1 MRVDIKNIASFLL
14 DKYLFIL
21 FVVGLITLISGLG
34 LNNFKLD
41 ASSDALVLENDESL
55 KVYRET
61 EDEFGDSS
69 FLIITYEPKKELF
82 SDYSISRIANLEQDL
97 KKIDGVDS
105 VLSLLDAPIFFQPK
119 VGLSE
124 VSDNLKNLSDD
135 EVNLSLAKDEIIK
148 NPIYKE
154 LIISEDGNITA
165 MQVVL
170 KGNKEY
176 NQLINDR
183 YDALEKL
190 DSNEPLTT
198 KRKNELQNK
207 LETINSRISELNNQE
222 SDFNKLLISEIR
234 QTLNKYKDEA
244 TIYLGGPSMIAT
256 DMMDYIESDLV
267 IFGTAVA
274 VIFALMLYLFFGS
287 LWYVLLPLMN
297 AFLAT
302 FITAGFLGFMDWK
315 ISVVSS
321 NFIALL
327 LILTIS
333 LTVHL
338 LVKINEIIKS
348 GDTKNIS
355 GVNFRETDLKTAIE
369 EGYVQMLAPC
379 FFAALTTAVA
389 FLSLT
394 FGELKPVIEFG
405 KMMAFGISIAFIL
418 TFTFL
423 PCTIYLISRF
433 NTKDFLSLHKITTSL
448 LNFSNNNKTL
458 ITTSFVLVFLIF
470 SFGISKLE
478 VENRFIDYF
487 DKDTEIYK
495 GMYEIDSKLGGTAT
509 LDIIISEPAESDI
522 PEKSKVENIK
532 TNLTVIANDF
542 SFDDLFEDDLFED
555 ISSDASG
562 YWWNTY
568 SLKTLEEIHD
578 YLDSIP
584 EIGKVL
590 SVASGIK
597 LAREI
602 NDGEDL
608 NDLELALLRSVL
620 PEDIRETLL
629 YSYINKDD
637 SVVRIS
643 TRVNESAA
651 NLNRNELLEK
661 INYDLQ
667 NQFNLKPDQYEITGL
682 AVLYNNMLQSLFKS
696 QIGSLLIVF
705 AVISIM
711 LLLIFKSFKVMII
724 GLIPNIFVASSV
736 MGLLGLLRIPLDIMT
751 ITVAAISVGMAVD
764 NTIHYIYRYK
774 KELKKTNSVE
784 QALANA
790 HTTTGR
796 AIFYTATTIAA
807 GFCILSLSNFF
818 PTVLFGLFTSLAM
831 VLAFITSL
839 TVLPNLLVKYKVFQ

>member
-1 MRVDIKNIASFLL
+1 MRIDLKNIGNFLL
-14 DKYLFIL
+14 DKYLLIL
-21 FVVGLITLISGLG
+21 SLVFVLTIITSVGLS
-34 LNNFKLD
+34 NFKLD
-41 ASSDALVLENDESL
+41 ASSDALVLESDESL
-55 KVYRET
+55 KTYREA
-61 EDEFGDSS
+61 EEEFGDSS
-69 FLIITYEPKKELF
+69 FLIVTYEPKNELF
-82 SDYSISRIANLEQDL
+82 SEYSLKKISELESDL
-97 KKIDGVDS
+97 KNIDGVDS
-105 VLSLLDAPIFFQPK
+105 VLSILDAPIFFQPR

-124 VSDNLKNLSDD
+124 VSDNLKNLTDAGVD
-135 EVNLSLAKDEIIK
+135 LNLAKEEIIN

-154 LIISEDGNITA
+154 LIISSDGRVTA

-170 KGNKEY
+170 KGNDEY
-176 NQLINDR
+176 NKLINLR
-183 YDALEKL
+183 YEILDKL
-190 DSNEPLTT
+190 DSREPLTSKT
-198 KRKNELQNK
+198 INQLQND
-207 LETINSRISELNNQE
+207 LDNINARISEINNQE
-222 SDFNKLLISEIR
+222 SEFNKLLIAEIR
-234 QTLNKYKDEA
+234 QTLDVYKDDA

-256 DMMDYIESDLV
+256 DMMEYIESDLV

-274 VIFALMLYLFFGS
+274 VIFALMLFLFFGS
-287 LWYVLLPLMN
+287 LWYVLLPLLN

-338 LVKINEIIKS
+338 LVKINEIK
-348 GDTKNIS
+348 K
-355 GVNFRETDLKTAIE
+355 EKDLRGAIVD
-369 EGYVQMLAPC
+369 GYNQMFAPC
-379 FFAALTTAVA
+379 FFAAITTAVA

-394 FGELKPVIEFG
+394 FGEIKPVIEFG

-423 PCTIYLISRF
+423 PCAIYLVSKIK
-433 NTKDFLSLHKITTSL
+433 TTDYLSLHKITL
-448 LNFSNNNKTL
+448 WILNFSNSKKR
-458 ITTSFVLVFLIF
+458 IIGYSFIIVFIIF
-470 SFGISKLE
+470 SYGVSKLE

-487 DKDTEIYK
+487 AKETEIYK

-509 LDIIISEPAESDI
+509 LDIIITEPKFDDRPAELEEPNLRDDLI
-522 PEKSKVENIK
+522 IKWNEKDS
-532 TNLTVIANDF
+532 IADF
-542 SFDDLFEDDLFED
+542 FAEDLFED
-555 ISSDASG
+555 SDSNASG

-568 SLKTLEEIHD
+568 SLNKLEGIHN
-578 YLDSIP
+578 YLDDIP

-590 SVASGIK
+590 SVVSGIK

-602 NDGEDL
+602 NDGKDL
-608 NDLELALLRSVL
+608 NDVELALLRSAL
-620 PEDIRETLL
+620 PEDIKETLL
-629 YSYINKDD
+629 RSYISKDD

-643 TRVNESAA
+643 TRINESAA

-667 NQFNLKPDQYEITGL
+667 NEFNLKPDQYEITGL
-682 AVLYNNMLQSLFKS
+682 AVLYNNMLQSLFQS

-711 LLLIFKSFKVMII
+711 LLTIFKSFKVMLI

-736 MGLLGLLRIPLDIMT
+736 MGLLGLLKIPLDIMT

-774 KELKKTNSVE
+774 KELKKTASVE
-784 QALANA
+784 QALENA

>member
-1 MRVDIKNIASFLL
+1 MRIDLNKLAKQLL
-14 DKYLFIL
+14 HKYLVIL
-21 FVVGLITLISGLG
+21 FIVFVVTVISGFG
-34 LNNFKLD
+34 LTNFKLD

-55 KVYRET
+55 KAYREA

-69 FLIITYEPKKELF
+69 FLIITYEPNQELF
-82 SDYSISRIANLEQDL
+82 SDYSINIIANLENDL
-97 KKIDGVDS
+97 KNIDGVDS

-119 VGLSE
+119 VGLTQ
-124 VSDNLKNLSDD
+124 VADNLKDLTFEDINL
-135 EVNLSLAKDEIIK
+135 ELAKDEIIN

-154 LIISEDGNITA
+154 LIISNDGSVTA

-170 KGNKEY
+170 RGNDEYDLLIKE
-176 NQLINDR
+176 R
-183 YDALEKL
+183 YELL
-190 DSNEPLTT
+190 DILSSKEPLSNDVKANLQ
-198 KRKNELQNK
+198 KRLIEINK
-207 LETINSRISELNNQE
+207 RVSMLNNQE
-222 SDFNKLLISEIR
+222 SDFNKQLISNIR
-234 QTLNKYKDEA
+234 NVISKYKDEA

-256 DMMDYIESDLV
+256 DMMQYIESDLV
-267 IFGTAVA
+267 IFGSAVA
-274 VIFALMLYLFFGS
+274 LIFALMLFIFFGS
-287 LWYVLLPLMN
+287 LWFVLLPLMN

-302 FITAGFLGFMDWK
+302 FITAGFLGYMDWK

-338 LVKINEIIKS
+338 LVKINELNKQTNFKDAIIQ
-348 GDTKNIS
+348 
-355 GVNFRETDLKTAIE
+355 
-369 EGYVQMLAPC
+369 GYDQMFAPC

-394 FGELKPVIEFG
+394 FGDLKPVIEFG
-405 KMMAFGISIAFIL
+405 KMMAFGISIAFML

-423 PCTIYLISRF
+423 PCALYFINQS
-433 NTKDFLSLHKITTSL
+433 NTKDYLSLHKVTQTL
-448 LNFSNNNKTL
+448 LNFSQNNRQFITFSFLTL
-458 ITTSFVLVFLIF
+458 F
-470 SFGISKLE
+470 SILCFGISKLE

-487 DKDTEIYK
+487 DEETEIYK

-509 LDIIISEPAESDI
+509 LDIIISQPDDSFESIEIQD
-522 PEKSKVENIK
+522 E
-532 TNLTVIANDF
+532 F
-542 SFDDLFEDDLFED
+542 FEDDLFED
-555 ISSDASG
+555 ETSEAAG
-562 YWWNTY
+562 YWWNIY
-568 SLKTLEEIHD
+568 SLNELEKIHD

-590 SVASGIK
+590 SVASGVK
-597 LAREI
+597 LARQI

-620 PEDIRETLL
+620 PEDIRESLL

-643 TRVNESAA
+643 TRVNESAS
-651 NLNRNELLEK
+651 NLNRNDLLNMIDNK
-661 INYDLQ
+661 LQ
-667 NQFNLKPDQYEITGL
+667 TEFNLDPSQYEMTGL

-705 AVISIM
+705 AVISLM
-711 LLLIFKSFKVMII
+711 LFLIFKSIKIMII

-736 MGLLGLLRIPLDIMT
+736 MGLLGLLNIPLDIMT

-774 KELKKTNSVE
+774 KELKVTNSA
-784 QALANA
+784 QNALKNA
-790 HTTTGR
+790 HATTGR
-796 AIFYTATTIAA
+796 AIFYTASTIAA

-818 PTVLFGLFTSLAM
+818 PTILFGLFTSIAM
-831 VLAFITSL
+831 ILAFVSSL
-839 TVLPNLLVKYKVFQ
+839 TLLPNLLVKYKVFQ

>member
-1 MRVDIKNIASFLL
+1 MRVDIKNIASFLI
-14 DKYLFIL
+14 DKYLLIL
-21 FVVGLITLISGLG
+21 LFVGLISLISGLG

-55 KVYRET
+55 KAYREA

-69 FLIITYEPKKELF
+69 FLIVTYEPNKELF
-82 SDYSISRIANLEQDL
+82 SDYSINRIANLENDL
-97 KKIDGVDS
+97 KNIDGVDS
-105 VLSLLDAPIFFQPK
+105 VLSLLDAPIFFQPR
-119 VGLSE
+119 VGLSQ
-124 VSDNLKNLSDD
+124 VADNLKDLTDD
-135 EVNLSLAKDEIIK
+135 NIDLELAKDEIVN

-154 LIISEDGNITA
+154 LIISKDGKTTA

-170 KGNKEY
+170 RGNNEYDELIKE
-176 NQLINDR
+176 R
-183 YDALEKL
+183 YDFLEVL
-190 DSNEPLTT
+190 DSKEPLTS
-198 KRKNELQNK
+198 KNKLDLQNN
-207 LETINSRISELNNQE
+207 LTNINTRISEINNQE
-222 SDFNKLLISEIR
+222 SDFNKILITNIR
-234 QTLNKYKDEA
+234 NTLDKYKEDA

-256 DMMDYIESDLV
+256 DMMDYIEADLMV
-267 IFGTAVA
+267 FGTAVA
-274 VIFALMLYLFFGS
+274 LIFALMLYLFFGS
-287 LWYVLLPLMN
+287 IWLVVLPLMN
-297 AFLAT
+297 AFLTT
-302 FITAGFLGFMDWK
+302 FITAGFLGYMDWK

-338 LVKINEIIKS
+338 LVKINEIKK
-348 GDTKNIS
+348 DTD
-355 GVNFRETDLKTAIE
+355 FRTAIVK
-369 EGYVQMLAPC
+369 GYDQMFAPC

-423 PCTIYLISRF
+423 PCILYLIYKPK
-433 NTKDFLSLHKITTSL
+433 TKDFLSIYKVTRSL
-448 LNFSNNNKTL
+448 LSFSQKNRTFIASSFLVIFITL
-458 ITTSFVLVFLIF
+458 C
-470 SFGISKLE
+470 FGISKLQ

-487 DKDTEIYK
+487 DKNTEIYK

-509 LDIIISEPAESDI
+509 LDIIISQPEDNFES
-522 PEKSKVENIK
+522 IK
-532 TNLTVIANDF
+532 IEDDF
-542 SFDDLFEDDLFED
+542 FDDDLFEDEN
-555 ISSDASG
+555 SSAAG
-562 YWWNTY
+562 YWWNIY
-568 SLKTLEEIHD
+568 SLNKLEDIHD

-590 SVASGIK
+590 SVASGVK
-597 LAREI
+597 LARQI

-620 PEDIRETLL
+620 PEDIRESLL

-643 TRVNESAA
+643 TRVNESSTS
-651 NLNRNELLEK
+651 LNRKDLLDK
-661 INYDLQ
+661 INHDLK
-667 NQFNLKPDQYEITGL
+667 NEFNLKESEYEITGL
-682 AVLYNNMLQSLFKS
+682 AVLYNNMLQSLFQS

-705 AVISIM
+705 AVISAM
-711 LLLIFKSFKVMII
+711 LFLIFRSFKVMII
-724 GLIPNIFVASSV
+724 GLVPNIFVASSV
-736 MGLLGLLRIPLDIMT
+736 MGLLGLLNIPLDIMT

-774 KELKKTNSVE
+774 KELKKNGSDI
-784 QALANA
+784 ALKNA
-790 HTTTGR
+790 HSTTGR
-796 AIFYTATTIAA
+796 AIFYTASTIAA

-818 PTVLFGLFTSLAM
+818 PTVLFGVFTSIAM
-831 VLAFITSL
+831 MLAFLCSL
-839 TVLPNLLVKYKVFQ
+839 TLLPNLLVKYKVFE

>member
-1 MRVDIKNIASFLL
+1 MRVDIKNIASWLL
-14 DKYLFIL
+14 ERYIVILFI
-21 FVVGLITLISGLG
+21 VVLVSFISGLG

-55 KVYRET
+55 KSYREA

-69 FLIITYEPKKELF
+69 FLIVTYAPNIELF
-82 SDYSISRIANLEQDL
+82 SDYSINRLSNLENDL
-97 KKIDGVDS
+97 KNIDGVDS

-119 VGLSE
+119 VGLTE
-124 VSDNLKNLSDD
+124 VADNLKDLNSEGIDLG
-135 EVNLSLAKDEIIK
+135 LAKDEIVN

-154 LIISEDGNITA
+154 LIISKDGKTTA
-165 MQVVL
+165 LQVVL
-170 KGNKEY
+170 RGNDEYDNLIKKRYEILDSLDSKEP
-176 NQLINDR
+176 LIN
-183 YDALEKL
+183 K
-190 DSNEPLTT
+190 T
-198 KRKNELQNK
+198 KIDLQNN
-207 LETINSRISELNNQE
+207 LDLINSRISQINNEE
-222 SDFNKLLISEIR
+222 SEFNKLLIANIR
-234 QTLNKYKDEA
+234 NILDKYKDEA

-256 DMMDYIESDLV
+256 DMMDYIESDLT
-267 IFGTAVA
+267 IFGSAVA
-274 VIFALMLYLFFGS
+274 LIFALMLYLFFGS
-287 LWYVLLPLMN
+287 IWFVILPLMN

-302 FITAGFLGFMDWK
+302 FITAGFLGYMDWK

-338 LVKINEIIKS
+338 LVKINELKKELDFKRAIIK
-348 GDTKNIS
+348 
-355 GVNFRETDLKTAIE
+355 
-369 EGYVQMLAPC
+369 GYDQMFAPC

-405 KMMAFGISIAFIL
+405 KMMAFGIFIAFIL

-423 PCTIYLISRF
+423 PCAIFLLNKSK
-433 NTKDFLSLHKITTSL
+433 TKDFLSIYKVTRSL
-448 LNFSNNNKTL
+448 LFFSQKNKAF
-458 ITTSFVLVFLIF
+458 IASSFLIIF
-470 SFGISKLE
+470 ITLCFGISKLQ

-487 DKDTEIYK
+487 DENTEIYK

-509 LDIIISEPAESDI
+509 LDIIITQPEDNFESIEIED
-522 PEKSKVENIK
+522 EFF
-532 TNLTVIANDF
+532 D
-542 SFDDLFEDDLFED
+542 DDLFEDET
-555 ISSDASG
+555 SSAAG
-562 YWWNTY
+562 YWWNIY
-568 SLKTLEEIHD
+568 SLKKLEDIHD
-578 YLDSIP
+578 YLDAIP

-590 SVASGIK
+590 SVASGVK
-597 LAREI
+597 LARQI
-602 NDGEDL
+602 NNGEDL

-643 TRVNESAA
+643 TRVNESSS
-651 NLNRNELLEK
+651 NLNRKELLDK
-661 INYDLQ
+661 INNDLQ
-667 NQFNLKPDQYEITGL
+667 NKFNLKKSEYEITGL
-682 AVLYNNMLQSLFKS
+682 AVLYNNMLQSLFQS

-705 AVISIM
+705 AVISLM
-711 LLLIFKSFKVMII
+711 LFLIFRSLKVMII

-736 MGLLGLLRIPLDIMT
+736 MGLLGLLKIPLDIMT

-774 KELKKTNSVE
+774 KELKKNKSE
-784 QALANA
+784 LALKNA
-790 HTTTGR
+790 HSTTGR
-796 AIFYTATTIAA
+796 AIFYTASTIAA

-818 PTVLFGLFTSLAM
+818 PTVLFGVFTSIAM
-831 VLAFITSL
+831 ILAFVSSL
-839 TVLPNLLVKYKVFQ
+839 TLLPNLLVKYRVFE

>member
-1 MRVDIKNIASFLL
+1 MRIDLNKLAKQLL
-14 DKYLFIL
+14 HKYLVIL
-21 FVVGLITLISGLG
+21 FIVFVVTVISGFG
-34 LNNFKLD
+34 LTNFKLD

-55 KVYRET
+55 KAYREA

-69 FLIITYEPKKELF
+69 FLIITYEPNQELF
-82 SDYSISRIANLEQDL
+82 SDYSINRIANLENDL
-97 KKIDGVDS
+97 KNIDGVDS

-119 VGLSE
+119 VGLTQ
-124 VSDNLKNLSDD
+124 VADNLKDLTFEDINL
-135 EVNLSLAKDEIIK
+135 ELAKDEIIN

-154 LIISEDGNITA
+154 LIISNDGSVTA

-170 KGNKEY
+170 RGNDEYDLLIKE
-176 NQLINDR
+176 R
-183 YDALEKL
+183 YELL
-190 DSNEPLTT
+190 DILSSKEPLSNDVKVNLQ
-198 KRKNELQNK
+198 KRLIEINK
-207 LETINSRISELNNQE
+207 RVSTLNNQE
-222 SDFNKLLISEIR
+222 SDFNKQLISNIR
-234 QTLNKYKDEA
+234 NVISKYKDEA

-256 DMMDYIESDLV
+256 DMMQYIESDLV
-267 IFGTAVA
+267 IFGSAVA
-274 VIFALMLYLFFGS
+274 LIFALMLFIFFGS
-287 LWYVLLPLMN
+287 LWFVLLPLMN

-302 FITAGFLGFMDWK
+302 FITAGFLGYMDWK

-338 LVKINEIIKS
+338 LVKINELNKQTNFKDAIIQ
-348 GDTKNIS
+348 
-355 GVNFRETDLKTAIE
+355 
-369 EGYVQMLAPC
+369 GYDQMFAPC

-394 FGELKPVIEFG
+394 FGDLKPVIEFG
-405 KMMAFGISIAFIL
+405 KMMAFGISIAFML

-423 PCTIYLISRF
+423 PCALYFIKQS
-433 NTKDFLSLHKITTSL
+433 NTKDYLSLHKVTQTL
-448 LNFSNNNKTL
+448 LNFSQNNRQFITL
-458 ITTSFVLVFLIF
+458 SFITLF
-470 SFGISKLE
+470 SILCFGISKLE

-487 DKDTEIYK
+487 DEETEIYK

-509 LDIIISEPAESDI
+509 LDIIISQPDDSFESIEIQD
-522 PEKSKVENIK
+522 E
-532 TNLTVIANDF
+532 F
-542 SFDDLFEDDLFED
+542 FEDDLFED
-555 ISSDASG
+555 ETSEAAG
-562 YWWNTY
+562 YWWNIY
-568 SLKTLEEIHD
+568 SLNELEKIHD

-590 SVASGIK
+590 SVASGVK
-597 LAREI
+597 LARQI

-620 PEDIRETLL
+620 PEDIRESLL

-643 TRVNESAA
+643 TRVNESAS
-651 NLNRNELLEK
+651 NLNRNDLLNMIDNK
-661 INYDLQ
+661 LQ
-667 NQFNLKPDQYEITGL
+667 TEFNLDPSQYEMTGL

-705 AVISIM
+705 AVISLM
-711 LLLIFKSFKVMII
+711 LFLIFKSIKIMII

-736 MGLLGLLRIPLDIMT
+736 MGLLGLLNIPLDIMT

-774 KELKKTNSVE
+774 KELKVTNSG
-784 QALANA
+784 QNALKNA
-790 HTTTGR
+790 HATTGR
-796 AIFYTATTIAA
+796 AIFYTASTIAA

-818 PTVLFGLFTSLAM
+818 PTILFGLFTSIAM
-831 VLAFITSL
+831 ILAFVSSL
-839 TVLPNLLVKYKVFQ
+839 TLLPNLLVKYKVFQ

>member
-1 MRVDIKNIASFLL
+1 MRIDLKDIGNFLL
-14 DKYLFIL
+14 DRYLLIL
-21 FVVGLITLISGLG
+21 LLVFTLTIITSIGLS
-34 LNNFKLD
+34 NFKLD
-41 ASSDALVLENDESL
+41 ASSDALVLESDESL
-55 KVYRET
+55 KTYREA

-69 FLIITYEPKKELF
+69 FLIVTYEPKNELF
-82 SDYSISRIANLEQDL
+82 SEYSLKKISQLESDL
-97 KKIDGVDS
+97 KNIDGVDS
-105 VLSLLDAPIFFQPK
+105 VLSILDAPIFFQPR

-124 VSDNLKNLSDD
+124 VSDNLKNLTDAGVD
-135 EVNLSLAKDEIIK
+135 LSLAKEEIIN

-154 LIISEDGNITA
+154 LIISGDGKVTA

-176 NQLINDR
+176 NQLINLR
-183 YDALEKL
+183 YEILEKL
-190 DSNEPLTT
+190 DSREPLTSKT
-198 KRKNELQNK
+198 TNQLQND
-207 LETINSRISELNNQE
+207 LENINTRISEINNQE
-222 SDFNKLLISEIR
+222 SEFNKLLIAEIR
-234 QTLNKYKDEA
+234 QTLDIYRDEA

-287 LWYVLLPLMN
+287 LWYVLLPLLN

-338 LVKINEIIKS
+338 LVKINEIKQE
-348 GDTKNIS
+348 KNLR
-355 GVNFRETDLKTAIE
+355 NAIV
-369 EGYVQMLAPC
+369 EGYGQMFAPC

-423 PCTIYLISRF
+423 PCAIYLVSKIK
-433 NTKDFLSLHKITTSL
+433 TKDYLSLHKITSWL
-448 LNFSNNNKTL
+448 LDFSNNNK
-458 ITTSFVLVFLIF
+458 ITIGSSFIVIFAIF
-470 SFGISKLE
+470 SYGVSKLE

-487 DKDTEIYK
+487 DKETEIYQ

-509 LDIIISEPAESDI
+509 LDIIISEPIESEI
-522 PEKSKVENIK
+522 PEKSKMQNIA
-532 TNLTVIANDF
+532 TNVAVISNDF

-555 ISSDASG
+555 MTSDASG

-568 SLKTLEEIHD
+568 SLKTLEDIHD

-637 SVVRIS
+637 SIVRIS
-643 TRVNESAA
+643 TRVNESSA

-661 INYDLQ
+661 INFDLQ
-667 NQFNLKPDQYEITGL
+667 NEFNLKPGQYEITGL
-682 AVLYNNMLQSLFKS
+682 AVLYNNMLQSLFQS

-711 LLLIFKSFKVMII
+711 LLIIFKSFKVMVI

-736 MGLLGLLRIPLDIMT
+736 MGLLGLLKIPLDIMT

-774 KELKKTNSVE
+774 KELKKTNSV
-784 QALANA
+784 QHALENA

>member
-1 MRVDIKNIASFLL
+1 MRVDIKNLASFLL
-14 DKYLFIL
+14 NNYLFIL
-21 FVVGLITLISGLG
+21 FFVGLITFVSALG
-34 LNNFKLD
+34 LSNFKLD
-41 ASSDALVLENDESL
+41 ASSDALVLENDEAL
-55 KVYRET
+55 KVYREA

-69 FLIITYEPKKELF
+69 FLIVTYEPDKELF
-82 SDYSISRIANLEQDL
+82 SDYSINRIINLENDL
-97 KKIDGVDS
+97 KNIDGVDS
-105 VLSLLDAPIFFQPK
+105 VLSLLDAPIFFQPR

-124 VSDNLKNLSDD
+124 ITDNLKDLTFEDINL
-135 EVNLSLAKDEIIK
+135 ELAKDEIIN

-154 LIISEDGNITA
+154 LIISKDGKTTA

-170 KGNKEY
+170 RGNDEY
-176 NQLINDR
+176 DQLIKQR
-183 YDALEKL
+183 YSTL
-190 DSNEPLTT
+190 DDLNSKEPLTN
-198 KRKNELQNK
+198 KSRLGLQDELNSINE
-207 LETINSRISELNNQE
+207 RISEINNQE
-222 SDFNKLLISEIR
+222 SDFNKLLISNIR
-234 QTLNKYKDEA
+234 DTLEKYKDDA
-244 TIYLGGPSMIAT
+244 TIYLGGPSMIAS
-256 DMMDYIESDLV
+256 DMMEYIESDLM

-274 VIFALMLYLFFGS
+274 LIFALMLYLFFGS
-287 LWYVLLPLMN
+287 IWQVILPLIN
-297 AFLAT
+297 AFLTT
-302 FITAGFLGFMDWK
+302 FITAGFLGYMDWK

-338 LVKINEIIKS
+338 LVKINEIKK
-348 GDTKNIS
+348 DTD
-355 GVNFRETDLKTAIE
+355 FKTAIIT
-369 EGYVQMLAPC
+369 GYDQMFAPC

-405 KMMAFGISIAFIL
+405 KMMAFGISIAFVL

-423 PCTIYLISRF
+423 PCVLYLINKSK
-433 NTKDFLSLHKITTSL
+433 TKDFLSIYKVTQFILS
-448 LNFSNNNKTL
+448 FSQNNKAVISSLFAITFITL
-458 ITTSFVLVFLIF
+458 C
-470 SFGISKLE
+470 FGVSKLQ

-509 LDIIISEPAESDI
+509 LDIIISQPEETFESIEIED
-522 PEKSKVENIK
+522 EFF
-532 TNLTVIANDF
+532 D
-542 SFDDLFEDDLFED
+542 DDLFEDEG
-555 ISSDASG
+555 SSASG
-562 YWWNTY
+562 YWWNIY
-568 SLKTLEEIHD
+568 SLRKLEDIHD

-597 LAREI
+597 LARQI
-602 NDGEDL
+602 NNGEDL

-620 PEDIRETLL
+620 PEDIRESLL

-643 TRVNESAA
+643 TRVNESSA
-651 NLNRNELLEK
+651 NLNRKDLLNK
-661 INYDLQ
+661 INNDLQ
-667 NQFNLKPDQYEITGL
+667 NKFNLKQSEYEITGL
-682 AVLYNNMLQSLFKS
+682 AVLYNNMLQSLFQS

-705 AVISIM
+705 AVISLM
-711 LLLIFKSFKVMII
+711 LFLIFRSLKIMII

-736 MGLLGLLRIPLDIMT
+736 MGLLGLLNIPLDIMT

-774 KELKKTNSVE
+774 KELKKNGSDN
-784 QALANA
+784 ALKNA
-790 HTTTGR
+790 HSTTGR
-796 AIFYTATTIAA
+796 AIFYTASTIAA

-818 PTVLFGLFTSLAM
+818 PTVLFGVFTSIAM
-831 VLAFITSL
+831 ILAFISSL
-839 TVLPNLLVKYKVFQ
+839 TLLPNLLVKYRVFE

>member
-1 MRVDIKNIASFLL
+1 MRIDLKDIGNFLL
-14 DKYLFIL
+14 DRYLLIL
-21 FVVGLITLISGLG
+21 LLVFTLTIITSIGLS
-34 LNNFKLD
+34 NFKLD
-41 ASSDALVLENDESL
+41 ASSDALVLESDESL
-55 KVYRET
+55 KTYREA

-69 FLIITYEPKKELF
+69 FLIVTYEPKNELF
-82 SDYSISRIANLEQDL
+82 SEYSLKKISQLESDL
-97 KKIDGVDS
+97 KNIDGVDS
-105 VLSLLDAPIFFQPK
+105 VLSILDAPIFFQPR

-124 VSDNLKNLSDD
+124 VSDNLKNLTDAGVD
-135 EVNLSLAKDEIIK
+135 LSLAKEEIIN

-154 LIISEDGNITA
+154 LIISGDGKVTA

-176 NQLINDR
+176 NQLINLR
-183 YDALEKL
+183 YEILEKL
-190 DSNEPLTT
+190 DSREPLTSKT
-198 KRKNELQNK
+198 TNQLQND
-207 LETINSRISELNNQE
+207 LENINTRISEINNQE
-222 SDFNKLLISEIR
+222 SEFNKLLIAEIR
-234 QTLNKYKDEA
+234 QTLDIYRDEA

-287 LWYVLLPLMN
+287 LWYVLLPLLN

-338 LVKINEIIKS
+338 LVKINEIKQE
-348 GDTKNIS
+348 KNLR
-355 GVNFRETDLKTAIE
+355 NAIV
-369 EGYVQMLAPC
+369 EGYGQMFAPC

-423 PCTIYLISRF
+423 PCAIYLVNKIK
-433 NTKDFLSLHKITTSL
+433 TKDYLSLHKITSWL
-448 LNFSNNNKTL
+448 LDFSNNNK
-458 ITTSFVLVFLIF
+458 ITIGSSFIVIFAIF
-470 SFGISKLE
+470 SYGVSKLE

-487 DKDTEIYK
+487 DKETEIYQ

-509 LDIIISEPAESDI
+509 LDIIISEPIESEI
-522 PEKSKVENIK
+522 PEKSKMQNIA
-532 TNLTVIANDF
+532 TNVAVIANDF

-555 ISSDASG
+555 MTSDASG

-568 SLKTLEEIHD
+568 SLKTLEDIHD

-643 TRVNESAA
+643 TRVNESSA

-661 INYDLQ
+661 INFDLQ
-667 NQFNLKPDQYEITGL
+667 NEFNLKPDQYEITGL
-682 AVLYNNMLQSLFKS
+682 AVLYNNMLQSLFQS

-711 LLLIFKSFKVMII
+711 LLIIFKSFKVMVI

-736 MGLLGLLRIPLDIMT
+736 MGLLGLLKIPLDIMT

-774 KELKKTNSVE
+774 KELKKTTSVKH
-784 QALANA
+784 ALENA

>member
-1 MRVDIKNIASFLL
+1 MRVDLKNIASFLI
-14 DKYLFIL
+14 DKYLLIL
-21 FVVGLITLISGLG
+21 FFVGLISLISGLG

-55 KVYRET
+55 KAYREA

-69 FLIITYEPKKELF
+69 FLIVTYEPNKELF
-82 SDYSISRIANLEQDL
+82 SDYSINRIANLENDL
-97 KKIDGVDS
+97 KNIDGVDS
-105 VLSLLDAPIFFQPK
+105 VLSLLDAPIFFQPR
-119 VGLSE
+119 VGLSQ
-124 VSDNLKNLSDD
+124 VADNLKDLTD
-135 EVNLSLAKDEIIK
+135 ENIDLELAKDEIVN

-154 LIISEDGNITA
+154 LIISKDGKTTA

-170 KGNKEY
+170 RGNNEYDELIKE
-176 NQLINDR
+176 R
-183 YDALEKL
+183 YEILESL
-190 DSNEPLTT
+190 DSKEPLTS
-198 KRKNELQNK
+198 KNKLDLQNN
-207 LETINSRISELNNQE
+207 LTNINTRISEINNQE
-222 SDFNKLLISEIR
+222 SDFNKILITNIR
-234 QTLNKYKDEA
+234 NTLDKYKEDA

-256 DMMDYIESDLV
+256 DMMDYIEADLIV
-267 IFGTAVA
+267 FGTAVA
-274 VIFALMLYLFFGS
+274 LIFALMLYLFFGS
-287 LWYVLLPLMN
+287 IWLVVLPLMN
-297 AFLAT
+297 AFLTT
-302 FITAGFLGFMDWK
+302 FITAGFLGYMDWK

-338 LVKINEIIKS
+338 LVKINEIKK
-348 GDTKNIS
+348 DTD
-355 GVNFRETDLKTAIE
+355 FRTAIVK
-369 EGYVQMLAPC
+369 GYDQMFAPC

-423 PCTIYLISRF
+423 PCILYLIYKPK
-433 NTKDFLSLHKITTSL
+433 TKDFLSIYKVTRSL
-448 LNFSNNNKTL
+448 LSFSQKNRTF
-458 ITTSFVLVFLIF
+458 IASSFLLIF
-470 SFGISKLE
+470 ITLCFGISKLQ

-487 DKDTEIYK
+487 DKNTEIYK

-509 LDIIISEPAESDI
+509 LDIIISQPEDNFES
-522 PEKSKVENIK
+522 IK
-532 TNLTVIANDF
+532 IEDDF
-542 SFDDLFEDDLFED
+542 FDDDLFEDEN
-555 ISSDASG
+555 SSAAG
-562 YWWNTY
+562 YWWNIY
-568 SLKTLEEIHD
+568 SLNKLEDIHD

-590 SVASGIK
+590 SVASGVK
-597 LAREI
+597 LARQI

-620 PEDIRETLL
+620 PEDIRESLL

-643 TRVNESAA
+643 TRVNESSTS
-651 NLNRNELLEK
+651 LNRKDLLDK
-661 INYDLQ
+661 INHDLK
-667 NQFNLKPDQYEITGL
+667 NEFNLKESEYEITGL
-682 AVLYNNMLQSLFKS
+682 AVLYNNMLQSLFQS

-705 AVISIM
+705 AVISAM
-711 LLLIFKSFKVMII
+711 LFLIFRSFKVMII
-724 GLIPNIFVASSV
+724 GLVPNIFVASSV
-736 MGLLGLLRIPLDIMT
+736 MGLLGLLNIPLDIMT

-774 KELKKTNSVE
+774 KELKKNGSDI
-784 QALANA
+784 ALKNA
-790 HTTTGR
+790 HSTTGR
-796 AIFYTATTIAA
+796 AIFYTASTIAA

-818 PTVLFGLFTSLAM
+818 PTVLFGVFTSIAM
-831 VLAFITSL
+831 MLAFLCSL
-839 TVLPNLLVKYKVFQ
+839 TLLPNLLVKYKVFE

>member
-1 MRVDIKNIASFLL
+1 MRIDLNKLAKRLL
-14 DKYLFIL
+14 HKYLVIL
-21 FVVGLITLISGLG
+21 FIVFVVTVISGFG
-34 LNNFKLD
+34 LTNFKLD

-55 KVYRET
+55 KAYREA

-69 FLIITYEPKKELF
+69 FLIITYEPNQELF
-82 SDYSISRIANLEQDL
+82 SDYSINRIANLENDL
-97 KKIDGVDS
+97 KNIDGVDS

-119 VGLSE
+119 VGLTQ
-124 VSDNLKNLSDD
+124 VADNLKDLTFEDINL
-135 EVNLSLAKDEIIK
+135 ELAKDEIIN

-154 LIISEDGNITA
+154 LIISNDGSVTA

-170 KGNKEY
+170 RGNDEYDLLIKE
-176 NQLINDR
+176 R
-183 YDALEKL
+183 YELL
-190 DSNEPLTT
+190 DILSSKEPLSNDVKANLQ
-198 KRKNELQNK
+198 KRLIEINK
-207 LETINSRISELNNQE
+207 RVSMLNNQE
-222 SDFNKLLISEIR
+222 SDFNKQLISNIR
-234 QTLNKYKDEA
+234 NVISKYKDEA

-256 DMMDYIESDLV
+256 DMMQYIESDLV
-267 IFGTAVA
+267 IFGSAVA
-274 VIFALMLYLFFGS
+274 LIFALMLFIFFGS
-287 LWYVLLPLMN
+287 LWFVLLPLMN

-302 FITAGFLGFMDWK
+302 FITAGFLGYMDWK

-338 LVKINEIIKS
+338 LVKINELNKQTNFKDAIIQ
-348 GDTKNIS
+348 
-355 GVNFRETDLKTAIE
+355 
-369 EGYVQMLAPC
+369 GYDQMFAPC

-394 FGELKPVIEFG
+394 FGDLKPVIEFG
-405 KMMAFGISIAFIL
+405 KMMAFGISIAFML

-423 PCTIYLISRF
+423 PCALYFINQS
-433 NTKDFLSLHKITTSL
+433 NTKDYLSLHKVTQTL
-448 LNFSNNNKTL
+448 LNFSQNNRQFITFSFLTL
-458 ITTSFVLVFLIF
+458 F
-470 SFGISKLE
+470 SILCFGISKLE

-487 DKDTEIYK
+487 DKETEIYK

-509 LDIIISEPAESDI
+509 LDIIISQPDDSFESIEIQD
-522 PEKSKVENIK
+522 E
-532 TNLTVIANDF
+532 F
-542 SFDDLFEDDLFED
+542 FEDDLFED
-555 ISSDASG
+555 ETSEAAG

-568 SLKTLEEIHD
+568 SLNELEKIHD

-590 SVASGIK
+590 SVASGVK
-597 LAREI
+597 LARQI

-620 PEDIRETLL
+620 PEDIRESLL

-643 TRVNESAA
+643 TRVNESAS
-651 NLNRNELLEK
+651 NLNRNDLLNMIDNK
-661 INYDLQ
+661 LQ
-667 NQFNLKPDQYEITGL
+667 TEFNLDPSQYEMTGL

-705 AVISIM
+705 AVISLM
-711 LLLIFKSFKVMII
+711 LFLIFKSIKIMII

-736 MGLLGLLRIPLDIMT
+736 MGLLGLLNIPLDIMT

-774 KELKKTNSVE
+774 KELKVTNSA
-784 QALANA
+784 QNALKNA
-790 HTTTGR
+790 HATTGR
-796 AIFYTATTIAA
+796 AIFYTASTIAA

-818 PTVLFGLFTSLAM
+818 PTILFGLFTSIAM
-831 VLAFITSL
+831 ILAFVSSL
-839 TVLPNLLVKYKVFQ
+839 TLLPNLLVKYKVFQ

>member
-1 MRVDIKNIASFLL
+1 MRIDLKNIGNFLL
-14 DKYLFIL
+14 DRYLLIL
-21 FVVGLITLISGLG
+21 LLVFTLTIITSVGLS
-34 LNNFKLD
+34 NFKLD
-41 ASSDALVLENDESL
+41 ASSDALVLESDESL
-55 KVYRET
+55 KTYREA

-69 FLIITYEPKKELF
+69 FLIVTYEPKNELF
-82 SDYSISRIANLEQDL
+82 SEYSLKKISQLENDL
-97 KKIDGVDS
+97 KNIDGVDS
-105 VLSLLDAPIFFQPK
+105 VLSILDAPIFFQPR

-124 VSDNLKNLSDD
+124 VSDNLKNLTDP
-135 EVNLSLAKDEIIK
+135 EVDLNLAKEEIIN

-154 LIISEDGNITA
+154 LIISNDGKTTA

-176 NQLINDR
+176 SQLINSR
-183 YDALEKL
+183 YEILEKL
-190 DSNEPLTT
+190 DSREPLTSKT
-198 KRKNELQNK
+198 INQLQND
-207 LETINSRISELNNQE
+207 LENINTRISEINNQE
-222 SDFNKLLISEIR
+222 SEFNKLLIAEIR
-234 QTLNKYKDEA
+234 QTLDIYRDEA

-256 DMMDYIESDLV
+256 DMMEYIESDLV

-274 VIFALMLYLFFGS
+274 IIFALMLYLFFGS
-287 LWYVLLPLMN
+287 FWYVLLPLLN

-338 LVKINEIIKS
+338 LVKINEIKKE
-348 GDTKNIS
+348 KNLR
-355 GVNFRETDLKTAIE
+355 NAII
-369 EGYVQMLAPC
+369 EGYGQMFAPC

-423 PCTIYLISRF
+423 PCALYLVSKI
-433 NTKDFLSLHKITTSL
+433 NTKDYLSLHKITSWILT
-448 LNFSNNNKTL
+448 FSNNNKTV
-458 ITTSFVLVFLIF
+458 IGSTFIIVFIIF
-470 SFGISKLE
+470 SYGVSKLE

-487 DKDTEIYK
+487 DKETEIYQ

-509 LDIIISEPAESDI
+509 LDIIISEPTEADI
-522 PEKSKVENIK
+522 PEKSVVENVV
-532 TNLTVIANDF
+532 TNVIIMANEF

-555 ISSDASG
+555 MTSDASG

-568 SLKTLEEIHD
+568 SLKTLEDIHD

-602 NDGEDL
+602 NNGEDL

-667 NQFNLKPDQYEITGL
+667 NEFNLKPDQYEITGL
-682 AVLYNNMLQSLFKS
+682 AVLYNNMLQSLFQS

-711 LLLIFKSFKVMII
+711 LFLIFKSFKVMVI
-724 GLIPNIFVASSV
+724 GLIPNVFVASSV
-736 MGLLGLLRIPLDIMT
+736 MGLLGLLKIPLDIMT

-784 QALANA
+784 KALENA

-831 VLAFITSL
+831 VLAFVTSL

>member
-1 MRVDIKNIASFLL
+1 MRIDLKNIGNFLL
-14 DKYLFIL
+14 DKYLLIL
-21 FVVGLITLISGLG
+21 SLVFVLTIITSVGLS
-34 LNNFKLD
+34 NFKLD
-41 ASSDALVLENDESL
+41 ASSDALVLESDESL
-55 KVYRET
+55 KTYREA
-61 EDEFGDSS
+61 EEEFGDSS
-69 FLIITYEPKKELF
+69 FLIVTYEPKNELF
-82 SDYSISRIANLEQDL
+82 SEYSLKKISQLESDL
-97 KKIDGVDS
+97 KNIDGVDS
-105 VLSLLDAPIFFQPK
+105 VLSILDAPIFFQPR

-124 VSDNLKNLSDD
+124 VSDNLKNLTDAGVD
-135 EVNLSLAKDEIIK
+135 LNLAKEEIIN

-154 LIISEDGNITA
+154 LIISGDGKVTA
-165 MQVVL
+165 IQVVL
-170 KGNKEY
+170 KGNDEY
-176 NQLINDR
+176 NKLINLR
-183 YDALEKL
+183 YEILDKL
-190 DSNEPLTT
+190 DSREPLTS
-198 KRKNELQNK
+198 K
-207 LETINSRISELNNQE
+207 TINQFQNDLENINKRISEINNQE
-222 SDFNKLLISEIR
+222 SEFNKLLISEIR
-234 QTLNKYKDEA
+234 QTLDIYRDEA

-256 DMMDYIESDLV
+256 DMMEYIESDLV

-287 LWYVLLPLMN
+287 LWYVLLPLLN

-338 LVKINEIIKS
+338 LVKINEIKKE
-348 GDTKNIS
+348 KNLR
-355 GVNFRETDLKTAIE
+355 NAIV
-369 EGYVQMLAPC
+369 EGYGQMFAPC

-423 PCTIYLISRF
+423 PCAIYLVSKIK
-433 NTKDFLSLHKITTSL
+433 TKDYLSLHKITSWIL
-448 LNFSNNNKTL
+448 DFSNNNK
-458 ITTSFVLVFLIF
+458 IIIGFSFISIFIIF
-470 SFGISKLE
+470 SYGVTKLE

-487 DKDTEIYK
+487 DKETEIYQ

-509 LDIIISEPAESDI
+509 LDIIISEPIESDI
-522 PEKSKVENIK
+522 PEKSKMRNIA
-532 TNLTVIANDF
+532 TNVAVIANDF

-555 ISSDASG
+555 MTSDASG

-568 SLKTLEEIHD
+568 SLKTLENIHD

-608 NDLELALLRSVL
+608 NDLELAILRSVL

-643 TRVNESAA
+643 TRVNESSA

-661 INYDLQ
+661 INNDLQ

-682 AVLYNNMLQSLFKS
+682 AVLYNNMLQSLFQS

-711 LLLIFKSFKVMII
+711 LLIIFKSFKVMVI

-736 MGLLGLLRIPLDIMT
+736 MGLLGLLKIPLDIMT

-774 KELKKTNSVE
+774 KELKKTGSVD
-784 QALANA
+784 QALENA

-818 PTVLFGLFTSLAM
+818 PTVLFGLFTSFAM
-831 VLAFITSL
+831 ALAFITSL

>member
-1 MRVDIKNIASFLL
+1 MRVDIKKIASFLISR
-14 DKYLFIL
+14 YLVIIFGI
-21 FVVGLITLISGLG
+21 FLITLIACFG

-41 ASSDALVLENDESL
+41 ASSDALVLESDESL
-55 KVYRET
+55 KTYREA

-69 FLIITYEPKKELF
+69 FLIVTYEPQGELF
-82 SDYSISRIANLEQDL
+82 SDYSLNRIANLENDL
-97 KKIDGVDS
+97 KKINGVDS
-105 VLSLLDAPIFFQPK
+105 VLSILDAPIFFQPR
-119 VGLSE
+119 VGLTD
-124 VSDNLKNLSDD
+124 VADNLKDLTD
-135 EVNLSLAKDEIIK
+135 ENIDLELAREEIIN

-154 LIISEDGNITA
+154 LIISKDGKVTA

-170 KGNKEY
+170 RGNDEYDELISERYEILDTLSSKEV
-176 NQLINDR
+176 LS
-183 YDALEKL
+183 L
-190 DSNEPLTT
+190 
-198 KRKNELQNK
+198 KNKTELQNR
-207 LETINSRISELNNQE
+207 LNQINERISELNNQE
-222 SDFNKLLISEIR
+222 SEFSKLLISEIR
-234 QTLNKYKDEA
+234 GTLNKYKDEA

-256 DMMDYIESDLV
+256 DMMEYIESDLI
-267 IFGTAVA
+267 IFGSAVA
-274 VIFALMLYLFFGS
+274 LIFALMLYLFFGS
-287 LWYVLLPLMN
+287 IWLVILPLLN

-302 FITAGFLGFMDWK
+302 FITAGFLGYMDWK

-338 LVKINEIIKS
+338 VVKINEIKKETS
-348 GDTKNIS
+348 FKN
-355 GVNFRETDLKTAIE
+355 AIIQ
-369 EGYVQMLAPC
+369 GYDQMFAPC

-423 PCTIYLISRF
+423 PCIFYLI
-433 NTKDFLSLHKITTSL
+433 NNKPHKDFLSLYKINQSL
-448 LNFSNNNKTL
+448 LNFSTKYKL
-458 ITTSFVLVFLIF
+458 FVVTSFLISFIVLC
-470 SFGISKLE
+470 FGITKLE

-487 DKDTEIYK
+487 DKNTEIYK

-509 LDIIISEPAESDI
+509 LDIIISK
-522 PEKSKVENIK
+522 PED
-532 TNLTVIANDF
+532 DF
-542 SFDDLFEDDLFED
+542 ETISIDDEFFEDDLFDDET
-555 ISSDASG
+555 SSAAG
-562 YWWNTY
+562 YWWNIY
-568 SLKTLEEIHD
+568 SLNELEKIHD

-590 SVASGIK
+590 SVASGVK

-602 NDGEDL
+602 NNGEDL

-643 TRVNESAA
+643 TRVNESASS
-651 NLNRNELLEK
+651 LKRDDLLTK
-661 INYDLQ
+661 IDNDLQ
-667 NQFNLKPDQYEITGL
+667 NKFNLDSDQYEITGL
-682 AVLYNNMLQSLFKS
+682 AVLYNNMLQSLFAS
-696 QIGSLLIVF
+696 QIGSLIIVF
-705 AVISIM
+705 VVISVM
-711 LLLIFKSFKVMII
+711 LFLIFKSIKVMII

-736 MGLLGLLRIPLDIMT
+736 MGLLGLLKIPLDIMT

-764 NTIHYIYRYK
+764 NTIHYIYRFK
-774 KELKKTNSVE
+774 KELKISGSVE
-784 QALANA
+784 IALKNA
-790 HTTTGR
+790 HLTTGR

-818 PTVLFGLFTSLAM
+818 PTILFGLFTALAM
-831 VLAFITSL
+831 ILAFLCSL
-839 TVLPNLLVKYKVFQ
+839 TLLPNLLVKYKVFQ

>member
-1 MRVDIKNIASFLL
+1 MKIDLKNIGNFLL
-14 DKYLFIL
+14 DRYLLIL
-21 FVVGLITLISGLG
+21 LLVFTLTIITSIGLS
-34 LNNFKLD
+34 NFKLD
-41 ASSDALVLENDESL
+41 ASSDALVLESDESL
-55 KVYRET
+55 KTYREA

-69 FLIITYEPKKELF
+69 FLIVTYEPKNELF
-82 SDYSISRIANLEQDL
+82 SEYSLKKISQLESDL
-97 KKIDGVDS
+97 KNIDGVDS
-105 VLSLLDAPIFFQPK
+105 VLSILDAPIFFQPR

-124 VSDNLKNLSDD
+124 VSDNLKNLTDAGVD
-135 EVNLSLAKDEIIK
+135 LSLAKEEIIN

-154 LIISEDGNITA
+154 LIISGDGKVTA

-176 NQLINDR
+176 NQLINLR
-183 YDALEKL
+183 YEILEKL
-190 DSNEPLTT
+190 DTREPLTSKT
-198 KRKNELQNK
+198 TNQLQND
-207 LETINSRISELNNQE
+207 LENINTRISEINNQE
-222 SDFNKLLISEIR
+222 SEFNKLLIAEIR
-234 QTLNKYKDEA
+234 QTLDIYRDEA

-267 IFGTAVA
+267 TFGTAVA

-287 LWYVLLPLMN
+287 LWYVLLPLLN

-338 LVKINEIIKS
+338 LVKINEIKQE
-348 GDTKNIS
+348 KNLR
-355 GVNFRETDLKTAIE
+355 NAIV
-369 EGYVQMLAPC
+369 EGYGQMFAPC

-423 PCTIYLISRF
+423 PCAIYLVNKIK
-433 NTKDFLSLHKITTSL
+433 TKDYLSLHKITSWL
-448 LNFSNNNKTL
+448 LDFSNNNK
-458 ITTSFVLVFLIF
+458 ITIGSSFIIIFAIF
-470 SFGISKLE
+470 SYGVSKLE

-487 DKDTEIYK
+487 DKETEIYQ

-509 LDIIISEPAESDI
+509 LDIIISEPIESEI
-522 PEKSKVENIK
+522 PEKSKMQNIA
-532 TNLTVIANDF
+532 TNVAVITNDF

-555 ISSDASG
+555 MTSDASG

-568 SLKTLEEIHD
+568 SLKTLEDIHD

-643 TRVNESAA
+643 TRVNESSV

-661 INYDLQ
+661 INFDLQ
-667 NQFNLKPDQYEITGL
+667 NEFNLKPDQYEVTGL
-682 AVLYNNMLQSLFKS
+682 AVLYNNMLQSLFQS

-711 LLLIFKSFKVMII
+711 LLIIFKSFKVMVI

-736 MGLLGLLRIPLDIMT
+736 MGLLGLLKIPLDIMT

-784 QALANA
+784 HALENA